1 MKTNY
6 SSNCYDNASLG
17 ADLRIP
23 ESPELERAVLGAL
36 LLEPQYV
43 ADVRGILTSTAF
55 YDPQNARIYDVICK
69 LDDRGINTDLVTVT
83 PEVRKAGISPDY
95 LADLTAAVGSGTE
108 VLNHA
113 RRLVEFDMRRRL
125 FFFGAELKAKAQTD
139 PNALDWAMSGIE
151 RITGDVAR
159 IASARSIG
167 DVMQDTLTDLER
179 RQQAHQR
186 GECVGISTGLSYMD
200 RITGGWRGG
209 QLVIL
214 AARPAM
220 GKTAVALHFAQAAAG
235 AGVPVCIFSLEMPA
249 TQLGGRMLVGA
260 SGVDARAFRSGAV
273 STEDWQR
280 IEPGAVRLGELPVT
294 IIDTPSISMPAIRA
308 QCRALQRQG
317 RCGMVV
323 IDYLQLTAPDSDK
336 RNNREREVAEMSRA
350 AKVLAKELD
359 VPVILL
365 SQLSRK
371 VEERA
376 DKTPIL
382 ADLRE
387 SGAIEQDADM
397 VIFIDRP
404 AIRKE
409 ETIDTAKYGLIPSEG
424 VGVFSIAKNREGAT
438 GRIYFRHNESLTRI
452 TDYDTTPSTPT
463 DEQNGPF

>member
-1 MKTNY
+1 MRENQYTTICN
-6 SSNCYDNASLG
+6 DP
-17 ADLRIP
+17 ADALKLP
-23 ESPELERAVLGAL
+23 EAPELERAVLGAL
-36 LLEPQYV
+36 LLESQYV

-55 YDPQNARIYDVICK
+55 CNTQNAAIYDAICK
-69 LDDRGINTDLVTVT
+69 LDDRGLTPDLFTVGQ
-83 PEVRKAGISPDY
+83 EAKKAGIS
-95 LADLTAAVGSGTE
+95 LSEVATLTQDVGSGVE
-108 VLNHA
+108 ILNHA
-113 RRLVEFDMRRRL
+113 RILADLDMRRRL
-125 FFFGAELKAKAQTD
+125 ILWAEELKAKAQTD
-139 PNALDWAMSGIE
+139 PDAVNWAMSGIE

-167 DVMQDTLTDLER
+167 DVMRDTLADLER

-186 GECVGISTGLSYMD
+186 GECVGISTGLPCMD

-280 IEPGAVRLGELPVT
+280 IEPGAARLSELPVT

-463 DEQNGPF
+463 DGQNGPF

>member
-1 MKTNY
+1 MRENQYTTICN
-6 SSNCYDNASLG
+6 DP
-17 ADLRIP
+17 ADALRIP
-23 ESPELERAVLGAL
+23 ESLELERAVLGAL
-36 LLEPQYV
+36 LLEPRYV

-55 YDPQNARIYDVICK
+55 YNPQNARIYDVICK
-69 LDDRGINTDLVTVT
+69 LDDRGINTDLPTVA
-83 PEVRKAGISPDY
+83 PEARKAGIPFSEV
-95 LADLTAAVGSGTE
+95 AALTQDVGSGVE
-108 VLNHA
+108 ILNHA

-125 FFFGAELKAKAQTD
+125 FFFGEELKAKAQTD
-139 PNALDWAMSGIE
+139 PDALNWAMSGIE
-151 RITGDVAR
+151 RIAGDVAR

-167 DVMQDTLTDLER
+167 DVMRDTLADLER

-186 GECVGISTGLSYMD
+186 GECVGISTGLPCMD

-273 STEDWQR
+273 STEDWKR
-280 IEPGAVRLGELPVT
+280 IEPGAARLGELPVT

-376 DKTPIL
+376 DKTPVL

-409 ETIDTAKYGLIPSEG
+409 DTIKTKKYGDIPSEG
-424 VGVFSIAKNREGAT
+424 VGVFSIAKNREGAI
-438 GRIYFRHNESLTRI
+438 GQIYFHHNESLTRI

-463 DEQNGPF
+463 DGQNVPF

>member
-1 MKTNY
+1 
-6 SSNCYDNASLG
+6 
-17 ADLRIP
+17 
-23 ESPELERAVLGAL
+23 
-36 LLEPQYV
+36 
-43 ADVRGILTSTAF
+43 
-55 YDPQNARIYDVICK
+55 
-69 LDDRGINTDLVTVT
+69 
-83 PEVRKAGISPDY
+83 
-95 LADLTAAVGSGTE
+95 
-108 VLNHA
+108 
-113 RRLVEFDMRRRL
+113 
-125 FFFGAELKAKAQTD
+125 
-139 PNALDWAMSGIE
+139 
-151 RITGDVAR
+151 
-159 IASARSIG
+159 
-167 DVMQDTLTDLER
+167 
-179 RQQAHQR
+179 
-186 GECVGISTGLSYMD
+186 
-200 RITGGWRGG
+200 
-209 QLVIL
+209 
-214 AARPAM
+214 M

-273 STEDWQR
+273 GTEDWQR
-280 IEPGAVRLGELPVT
+280 IEPGAARLGELPVT

-409 ETIDTAKYGLIPSEG
+409 DTIKTKKYGDIPSEG
-424 VGVFSIAKNREGAT
+424 VGVFSIAKNREGAI
-438 GRIYFRHNESLTRI
+438 GQIYFHHNESLTRI

-463 DEQNGPF
+463 DGQNVPF

>member
-1 MKTNY
+1 MKKNEYTKTCNY
-6 SSNCYDNASLG
+6 P
-17 ADLRIP
+17 ADALKIP
-23 ESPELERAVLGAL
+23 ESPDLERAVLGAL
-36 LLEPQYV
+36 MVFPESV

-55 YDPQNARIYDVICK
+55 YDPQNARIYDAICK
-69 LDDRGINTDLVTVT
+69 LDDRGIFPDLYQVFEELKGTD
-83 PEVRKAGISPDY
+83 ISRQY
-95 LADLTAAVGSGTE
+95 LAVLTQAVGSG
-108 VLNHA
+108 VGILNHA
-113 RRLVEFDMRRRL
+113 RILVDKDIQRRGIFTLMEGIATIQEGPEGVMRVISSL
-125 FFFGAELKAKAQTD
+125 
-139 PNALDWAMSGIE
+139 E

-167 DVMQDTLTDLER
+167 DVMQDTLTALER

-186 GECVGISTGLSYMD
+186 GECVGISTGLPCMD

-273 STEDWQR
+273 STEDWK
-280 IEPGAVRLGELPVT
+280 
-294 IIDTPSISMPAIRA
+294 
-308 QCRALQRQG
+308 
-317 RCGMVV
+317 CGMVV

-404 AIRKE
+404 AIRE
-409 ETIDTAKYGLIPSEG
+409 EEMIDTTKYGKIPSEG
-424 VGVFSIAKNREGAT
+424 VGVFYIAKNREGAT
-438 GRIYFRHNESLTRI
+438 GSTYFRHNESLTRI

-463 DEQNGPF
+463 DGQNGPF

>member
-1 MKTNY
+1 MKKNEYTKTCNY
-6 SSNCYDNASLG
+6 P
-17 ADLRIP
+17 ADALKIP
-23 ESPELERAVLGAL
+23 ESPDLERAVLGAL
-36 LLEPQYV
+36 MVFPESV

-55 YDPQNARIYDVICK
+55 YDPQNARIYDAICK
-69 LDDRGINTDLVTVT
+69 LDDRGIFPDLYQVFEELKGTD
-83 PEVRKAGISPDY
+83 ISRQY
-95 LADLTAAVGSGTE
+95 LAVLTQAVGSG
-108 VLNHA
+108 VGILNHA
-113 RRLVEFDMRRRL
+113 RILVDKDIQRRGIFTLMEGIATIQEGPEGVMRVISSL
-125 FFFGAELKAKAQTD
+125 
-139 PNALDWAMSGIE
+139 E

-167 DVMQDTLTDLER
+167 DVVQDTLTALER

-186 GECVGISTGLSYMD
+186 GECVGISTGLPCMD

-273 STEDWQR
+273 STEDWKR
-280 IEPGAVRLGELPVT
+280 IEPGAARLGELPVT

-308 QCRALQRQG
+308 QCRVLQRQG

-404 AIRKE
+404 AIRE
-409 ETIDTAKYGLIPSEG
+409 EEMIDTTKYGKIPSEG
-424 VGVFSIAKNREGAT
+424 VGVFYIAKNREGAT
-438 GRIYFRHNESLTRI
+438 GSTYFRHNESLTRI

-463 DEQNGPF
+463 DGQNGPF

>member
-1 MKTNY
+1 MRENQYTTICN
-6 SSNCYDNASLG
+6 DP
-17 ADLRIP
+17 ADALKLP
-23 ESPELERAVLGAL
+23 EAPELERAVLGAL
-36 LLEPQYV
+36 LLESQYV

-55 YDPQNARIYDVICK
+55 CNTQNAAIYDAICK
-69 LDDRGINTDLVTVT
+69 LDDRGSTPDLFTVGQ
-83 PEVRKAGISPDY
+83 EAKKAGIPLSEV
-95 LADLTAAVGSGTE
+95 ATLTQDVGSGVE
-108 VLNHA
+108 ILNHA
-113 RRLVEFDMRRRL
+113 RILADLDMRRRL
-125 FFFGAELKAKAQTD
+125 ILWAEELKAKAQTD
-139 PNALDWAMSGIE
+139 PDAVNWAMSGIE

-186 GECVGISTGLSYMD
+186 GECVGISTGLPCMD

-280 IEPGAVRLGELPVT
+280 IEPGAARLSELPVT

-376 DKTPIL
+376 DKTPVL

-409 ETIDTAKYGLIPSEG
+409 ETIDTAKFGLIPSEG

>member
-1 MKTNY
+1 MRENQYTTICN
-6 SSNCYDNASLG
+6 DP
-17 ADLRIP
+17 ADALKLP
-23 ESPELERAVLGAL
+23 EAPELERAVLGAL
-36 LLEPQYV
+36 LLESQYV

-55 YDPQNARIYDVICK
+55 CNTQNAAIYDAICK
-69 LDDRGINTDLVTVT
+69 LDDRGLTPDLFTVGQ
-83 PEVRKAGISPDY
+83 EAKKAGIS
-95 LADLTAAVGSGTE
+95 LSEVATLTQDVGSGVE
-108 VLNHA
+108 ILNHA
-113 RRLVEFDMRRRL
+113 RILADLDMRRRL
-125 FFFGAELKAKAQTD
+125 ILWAEELKAKAQTD
-139 PNALDWAMSGIE
+139 PDAVNWAMSGIE

-167 DVMQDTLTDLER
+167 DVMRDTLADLER

-186 GECVGISTGLSYMD
+186 GECVGISTGLPCMD

-280 IEPGAVRLGELPVT
+280 IEPGAARLSELPVT

-409 ETIDTAKYGLIPSEG
+409 ETIDTAKFGLIPSEG

-452 TDYDTTPSTPT
+452 TDYDTTPSTST
-463 DEQNGPF
+463 DGQNGPF

>member
-1 MKTNY
+1 MRENQYTTICN
-6 SSNCYDNASLG
+6 DP
-17 ADLRIP
+17 ADALKLP
-23 ESPELERAVLGAL
+23 EAPELERAVLGAL

-55 YDPQNARIYDVICK
+55 CNTQNAAIYDAICK
-69 LDDRGINTDLVTVT
+69 LDDRGLTPDLFTVGQ
-83 PEVRKAGISPDY
+83 EAKKAGIS
-95 LADLTAAVGSGTE
+95 LSEVATLTQDVGSGVE
-108 VLNHA
+108 ILNHA
-113 RRLVEFDMRRRL
+113 RILADLDMRRRL
-125 FFFGAELKAKAQTD
+125 ILWAEELKAKAQTD
-139 PNALDWAMSGIE
+139 PDAVNWAMSGIE

-186 GECVGISTGLSYMD
+186 GECVGISTGLPCMD

-280 IEPGAVRLGELPVT
+280 IEPGAARLSELPVT

-409 ETIDTAKYGLIPSEG
+409 ETIDTAKFGLIPSEG

-463 DEQNGPF
+463 DGQNGPF

>member
-1 MKTNY
+1 MRENQYTTICN
-6 SSNCYDNASLG
+6 DP
-17 ADLRIP
+17 ADALKLP
-23 ESPELERAVLGAL
+23 EAPELERAVLGAL
-36 LLEPQYV
+36 LLESQYV

-55 YDPQNARIYDVICK
+55 CNTQNAAIYDAICK
-69 LDDRGINTDLVTVT
+69 LDDRGLTPDLFTVGQ
-83 PEVRKAGISPDY
+83 EAKKAGISLSEVATRTQD
-95 LADLTAAVGSGTE
+95 VGSGVE
-108 VLNHA
+108 ILNHA
-113 RRLVEFDMRRRL
+113 RILADLDMRRRL
-125 FFFGAELKAKAQTD
+125 ILWAEELKAKAQTD
-139 PNALDWAMSGIE
+139 PDAVNWAMSGIE

-167 DVMQDTLTDLER
+167 DVMRDTLADLER

-186 GECVGISTGLSYMD
+186 GECVGISTGLPCMD

-280 IEPGAVRLGELPVT
+280 IEPGAARLSELPVT

-409 ETIDTAKYGLIPSEG
+409 ETIDTAKFGLIPSEG

-463 DEQNGPF
+463 DGQNGPF

>member
-1 MKTNY
+1 MRENQYTTICN
-6 SSNCYDNASLG
+6 DP
-17 ADLRIP
+17 ADALKLP
-23 ESPELERAVLGAL
+23 EAPELERAVLGAL

-55 YDPQNARIYDVICK
+55 CNTQNAAIYDAICK
-69 LDDRGINTDLVTVT
+69 LDDRGLTPDLFTVGQ
-83 PEVRKAGISPDY
+83 EAKKAGILLSEV
-95 LADLTAAVGSGTE
+95 ATLTQDVGSGVE
-108 VLNHA
+108 ILNHA
-113 RRLVEFDMRRRL
+113 RILADLDMRRRL
-125 FFFGAELKAKAQTD
+125 ILWAEELKAKAQTD
-139 PNALDWAMSGIE
+139 PDAVNWAMSGIE
-151 RITGDVAR
+151 RIAGDVAR

-167 DVMQDTLTDLER
+167 DVMQDTLTALER

-186 GECVGISTGLSYMD
+186 GECVGISTGLPCMD

-280 IEPGAVRLGELPVT
+280 IEPGAARLSELPVT

>member
-1 MKTNY
+1 
-6 SSNCYDNASLG
+6 
-17 ADLRIP
+17 
-23 ESPELERAVLGAL
+23 
-36 LLEPQYV
+36 
-43 ADVRGILTSTAF
+43 
-55 YDPQNARIYDVICK
+55 
-69 LDDRGINTDLVTVT
+69 
-83 PEVRKAGISPDY
+83 
-95 LADLTAAVGSGTE
+95 
-108 VLNHA
+108 
-113 RRLVEFDMRRRL
+113 MR
-125 FFFGAELKAKAQTD
+125 
-139 PNALDWAMSGIE
+139 
-151 RITGDVAR
+151 
-159 IASARSIG
+159 
-167 DVMQDTLTDLER
+167 DTLADLER

-186 GECVGISTGLSYMD
+186 GECVGISTGLPYMD

-280 IEPGAVRLGELPVT
+280 IEPGAARLSGLPVT

-317 RCGMVV
+317 RCSMVV

-365 SQLSRK
+365 SQLSREAEK
-371 VEERA
+371 DA
-376 DKTPIL
+376 KPQL
-382 ADLRE
+382 SHLRE

-409 ETIDTAKYGLIPSEG
+409 ETIKDPELGEISTKGI
-424 VGVFSIAKNREGAT
+424 GVFYVLKNREGAT
-438 GRIYFRHNESLTRI
+438 GSILFRHNESLTRI

-463 DEQNGPF
+463 DGQNGPF

>member
-1 MKTNY
+1 MRENQHTTICN
-6 SSNCYDNASLG
+6 DP
-17 ADLRIP
+17 ADALKLP
-23 ESPELERAVLGAL
+23 EAPELERAVLGAL

-55 YDPQNARIYDVICK
+55 CNTQNAAIYDAICK
-69 LDDRGINTDLVTVT
+69 LDDRGLTPDLFTVGQ
-83 PEVRKAGISPDY
+83 EAKKAGIS
-95 LADLTAAVGSGTE
+95 LSEVATLTQDVGSGVE
-108 VLNHA
+108 ILNHA
-113 RRLVEFDMRRRL
+113 RILADLDMRRRL
-125 FFFGAELKAKAQTD
+125 ILWAEELKAKAQTD
-139 PNALDWAMSGIE
+139 PDAVNWAMSGIE

-186 GECVGISTGLSYMD
+186 GECVGISTGLPCMD

-280 IEPGAVRLGELPVT
+280 IEPGAARLSELPVT

>member
-1 MKTNY
+1 MRENQYTTICN
-6 SSNCYDNASLG
+6 DP
-17 ADLRIP
+17 ADALKLP
-23 ESPELERAVLGAL
+23 EAPELERAVLGAL
-36 LLEPQYV
+36 LLESQYV

-55 YDPQNARIYDVICK
+55 CNTQNAAIYDAICK
-69 LDDRGINTDLVTVT
+69 LDDRGLTPDLFTVGQ
-83 PEVRKAGISPDY
+83 EAKKAGIS
-95 LADLTAAVGSGTE
+95 LSEVATLTQDVGSGVE
-108 VLNHA
+108 ILNHA
-113 RRLVEFDMRRRL
+113 RILADLDMRRRL
-125 FFFGAELKAKAQTD
+125 ILWAEELKAKAQTD
-139 PNALDWAMSGIE
+139 PDAVNWAMSGIE

-167 DVMQDTLTDLER
+167 DVMRDTLADLER

-186 GECVGISTGLSYMD
+186 GECVGISTGLPCMD

-280 IEPGAVRLGELPVT
+280 IEPGAARLSELPVT

-409 ETIDTAKYGLIPSEG
+409 ETIDTAKFGLIPSEG

-463 DEQNGPF
+463 DGQNGPF

>member
-1 MKTNY
+1 MKENKYTTICND
-6 SSNCYDNASLG
+6 S
-17 ADLRIP
+17 ADTLKLP
-23 ESPELERAVLGAL
+23 ESAELERAVLGAL
-36 LLEPQYV
+36 LLEPQCV
-43 ADVRGILTSTAF
+43 ADVRGIITSTAF
-55 YDPQNARIYDVICK
+55 YDTQNAAIYDAICK
-69 LDDRGINTDLVTVT
+69 LDDCGVT
-83 PEVRKAGISPDY
+83 PSLIAVSQEAKKIGVAVAEVA
-95 LADLTAAVGSGTE
+95 ALTQAVGSGVE
-108 VLNHA
+108 IHNHA
-113 RRLVEFDMRRRL
+113 RILADLDMRRRL
-125 FFFGAELKAKAQTD
+125 IIFSTELAAKAQND
-139 PNALDWAMSGIE
+139 SDALEWAMSGIE
-151 RITGDVAR
+151 RIAGDVAR

-167 DVMQDTLTDLER
+167 DVMRDTLSALER
-179 RQQAHQR
+179 RQQASRR
-186 GECVGISTGLSYMD
+186 GECVGISTGLSCMD

-220 GKTAVALHFAQAAAG
+220 GKTAVALHFAQAAARTD
-235 AGVPVCIFSLEMPA
+235 VPVCIFSMEMPA

-260 SGVDARAFRSGAV
+260 SGVDAGAFRSGTV
-273 STEDWQR
+273 CDEDWLR
-280 IEPGAVRLGELPVT
+280 IEPGAARLSELPIT

-308 QCRALQRQG
+308 QCRVLQRQG

-323 IDYLQLTAPDSDK
+323 IDYLQLTAPDSDR

-409 ETIDTAKYGLIPSEG
+409 EMIDTTKYGKIPSEG
-424 VGVFSIAKNREGAT
+424 VGVFSIAKNREGAI
-438 GRIYFRHNESLTRI
+438 GQIYFRHNKSLTRI
-452 TDYDTTPSTPT
+452 TDYDTATSTST
-463 DEQNGPF
+463 NGRF

>member
-235 AGVPVCIFSLEMPA
+235 AGVPVCIFRWRCP
-249 TQLGGRMLVGA
+249 R
-260 SGVDARAFRSGAV
+260 RSSAAV
-273 STEDWQR
+273 CWW
-280 IEPGAVRLGELPVT
+280 G
-294 IIDTPSISMPAIRA
+294 
-308 QCRALQRQG
+308 
-317 RCGMVV
+317 
-323 IDYLQLTAPDSDK
+323 
-336 RNNREREVAEMSRA
+336 
-350 AKVLAKELD
+350 
-359 VPVILL
+359 
-365 SQLSRK
+365 
-371 VEERA
+371 
-376 DKTPIL
+376 
-382 ADLRE
+382 LR
-387 SGAIEQDADM
+387 G
-397 VIFIDRP
+397 
-404 AIRKE
+404 
-409 ETIDTAKYGLIPSEG
+409 
-424 VGVFSIAKNREGAT
+424 
-438 GRIYFRHNESLTRI
+438 
-452 TDYDTTPSTPT
+452 
-463 DEQNGPF
+463 

>member
-1 MKTNY
+1 MKKNEYTKTCNY
-6 SSNCYDNASLG
+6 P
-17 ADLRIP
+17 ADALRIP

-83 PEVRKAGISPDY
+83 PEARKAGISPDY

-125 FFFGAELKAKAQTD
+125 FFFGEELKAKAQTD
-139 PNALDWAMSGIE
+139 PDAVNWAMSGIE

-167 DVMQDTLTDLER
+167 DVMRDTLADLER

-186 GECVGISTGLSYMD
+186 GECVGISTGLPCMD

-273 STEDWQR
+273 GTEDWQR
-280 IEPGAVRLGELPVT
+280 IEPGAARLGELPVT

-409 ETIDTAKYGLIPSEG
+409 DTIKTKKYGDIPSEG
-424 VGVFSIAKNREGAT
+424 VGVFSIAKNREGAI
-438 GRIYFRHNESLTRI
+438 GQIYFHHNESLTRI

-463 DEQNGPF
+463 DGQNVPF

>member
-1 MKTNY
+1 MRENQYTTICN
-6 SSNCYDNASLG
+6 DP
-17 ADLRIP
+17 ADALKLP
-23 ESPELERAVLGAL
+23 EAPELERAVLGAL
-36 LLEPQYV
+36 LLESQYV

-55 YDPQNARIYDVICK
+55 CNTQNAAIYDAICK
-69 LDDRGINTDLVTVT
+69 LDDRGSTPDLFTVGQ
-83 PEVRKAGISPDY
+83 EAKKAGIPLSEV
-95 LADLTAAVGSGTE
+95 AALTQDVGSGVE
-108 VLNHA
+108 ILNHA
-113 RRLVEFDMRRRL
+113 RILADLDMRRRL
-125 FFFGAELKAKAQTD
+125 ILWAEELKAKAQTAPD
-139 PNALDWAMSGIE
+139 ALNWAMSGIE
-151 RITGDVAR
+151 RIAGDVAR
-159 IASARSIG
+159 IASARSID
-167 DVMQDTLTDLER
+167 DVMRDTLADLER

-186 GECVGISTGLSYMD
+186 GECVGISTGLPCMD

-220 GKTAVALHFAQAAAG
+220 GKTAVALHFAQAAARTD
-235 AGVPVCIFSLEMPA
+235 VPVCIFSLEMPA

-280 IEPGAVRLGELPVT
+280 IEPGAARLSELPVT

-409 ETIDTAKYGLIPSEG
+409 ETIDTAKFGLIPSEG